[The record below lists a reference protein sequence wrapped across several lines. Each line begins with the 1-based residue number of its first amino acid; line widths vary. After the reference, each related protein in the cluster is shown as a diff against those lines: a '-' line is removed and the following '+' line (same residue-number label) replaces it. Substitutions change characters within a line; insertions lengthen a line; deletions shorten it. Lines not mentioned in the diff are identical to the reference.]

1 MQKVFGDAEVRLV
14 VTREIKPAPSQVPSQ
29 RLMEAPQESVGTRPA
44 PGAGATE
51 PPAASERVTWWRR
64 IFGP

>member
-29 RLMEAPQESVGTRPA
+29 RLMEAPQESVGRA
-44 PGAGATE
+44 R
-51 PPAASERVTWWRR
+51 PPARALQSLLR
-64 IFGP
+64 PLSA